1 MTRKIIVLAV
11 IVAFF
16 LALSNRWHRTAPDAL
31 ESAPNPIPAA
41 IGNYRLSDSS
51 QIDLV
56 TSGIDETGVYSSPS
70 GDQAQVQIMLDRN
83 RPHNS
88 LGCAMVRGMTLRHHR
103 LQTVQTADSD
113 AVFDIAILESPASIA
128 LVASTEC
135 WRDRCDETSFPSHSW
150 VLPKFDLKAMFVQ
163 YRPAAGIGP
172 VPVTIVMDADASAAP
187 GNADEAGLIGRFEKF
202 AATLDLAAVRSF
214 AAPRAR

>member
-16 LALSNRWHRTAPDAL
+16 LVMSNRANRTAADVFD
-31 ESAPNPIPAA
+31 SAPNLMPAA

-51 QIDLV
+51 RIDLV
-56 TSGIDETGVYSSPS
+56 TSGLDETGVYSSPS
-70 GDQAQVQIMLDRN
+70 GDQAQLQIMLDRN

-103 LQTVQTADSD
+103 LQAVRTANSD

-135 WRDRCDETSFPSHSW
+135 WRDGCDETSFPSHSW
-150 VLPKFDLKAMFVQ
+150 ILPKLDLKAMFVQ
-163 YRPAAGIGP
+163 YRPAAGMGP
-172 VPVTIVMDADASAAP
+172 VPVTIVMDADPSAEP
-187 GNADEAGLIGRFEKF
+187 GNAGEAGLMARFEKF
-202 AATLDLAAVRSF
+202 ATTLNLAAVRSF
-214 AAPRAR
+214 AAPHVK